1 MKKKK
6 AIPWIEVKNK
16 GDADLFFEFV
26 EPSERKEFFEDLVSE
41 DHPTISL
48 PDFGKVIDV
57 DIRNK
62 VKNLKVDEI
71 EPKTEEF
78 IKRFIRD
85 QKVKRPFLEY
95 DDKKHKF
102 VLKPKFDIEKM
113 IKDIVNNNK

>member
-6 AIPWIEVKNK
+6 KAMPWIKVKDK

-26 EPSERKEFFEDLVSE
+26 EPSERKEFFEDLTGD

-48 PDFGKVIDV
+48 PDVGKVVDV
-57 DIRNK
+57 NITNK
-62 VKNLKVDEI
+62 VKKIKFDEI

-113 IKDIVNNNK
+113 IQDVVSNK